1 MVERPSRDLAALPV
15 RRPDEPLP
23 NQGAPFHYS
32 RQWHVPS
39 RVRDSRSPMTVG
51 VRALRLGFLLDVGL
65 HVPFDLMHLG
75 VGRELA
81 TRATTRYEP
90 GFDLKAVQHRPRV

>member
-65 HVPFDLMHLG
+65 HVPFDLYAPWRWSRTG
-75 VGRELA
+75 NEGNDDNDKV
-81 TRATTRYEP
+81 RAQ
-90 GFDLKAVQHRPRV
+90 G